1 MQRLR
6 EANGYR
12 IGAGQV
18 NHDLSS
24 AANSR
29 LARGWLEECR
39 TTHKS
44 CLREITPELPSRMVD
59 VGHAAGSSPLRLF
72 CTNGLRAPYV
82 ALSHCWGGKIET
94 VLLKVKLQSF
104 QQ

>member
-59 VGHAAGSSPLRLF
+59 VGHAAGSSPLR
-72 CTNGLRAPYV
+72 CSAPMGFAHRMLPSVTAGV
-82 ALSHCWGGKIET
+82 AR
-94 VLLKVKLQSF
+94 LKLYC
-104 QQ
+104 